1 MHDRGLFCVQKK
13 CYVPRKK
20 LSFTD
25 TISPPYP
32 YYFVLEFK
40 IIDFTD
46 SWQLNRVSL
55 SDNESCIK
63 DTRAPVHRN
72 WYIPCTDLEA
82 LVNDQRPFKAGQL
95 QYCIAEWGTLTLNP
109 EVLDYLQHC
118 HVEFISEPSQFSGRG
133 RKNFNL
139 QQQAVICS
147 EIDNLLHLGVVSP
160 STHEIGECLSPIFLL
175 FPRAT
180 VPYA

>member
-1 MHDRGLFCVQKK
+1 MEKEGVSVGARVTAVAFLASKHPFRNAPQPEK
-13 CYVPRKK
+13 
-20 LSFTD
+20 
-25 TISPPYP
+25 SPIA
-32 YYFVLEFK
+32 K
-40 IIDFTD
+40 
-46 SWQLNRVSL
+46 S
-55 SDNESCIK
+55 
-63 DTRAPVHRN
+63 HHN
-72 WYIPCTDLEA
+72 WYVPCTDFEA